1 MATPDLSGS
10 QADGDINMGGINI
23 MLVSDQIVDK
33 GTYFITRSPMNSE
46 RANLDSTS
54 VKRKDIGHSQ
64 SRYVKL
70 W

>member
-33 GTYFITRSPMNSE
+33 GTYFITRSPMNSK